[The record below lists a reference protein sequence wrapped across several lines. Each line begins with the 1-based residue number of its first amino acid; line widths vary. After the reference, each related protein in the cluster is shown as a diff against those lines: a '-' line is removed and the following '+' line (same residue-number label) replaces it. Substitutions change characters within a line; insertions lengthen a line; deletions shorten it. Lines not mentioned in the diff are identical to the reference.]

1 MRFDGFVGNADV
13 KRQLSARVD
22 RGLFPHALLIE
33 GPVGSGRRTLARQ
46 IARAAVCN
54 VTAGAEG
61 DGAGGLATGDGGGA
75 GGAIGLATAAAASTV
90 ATGGES
96 GDEGDG
102 AGGSRPCGVCP
113 ACRKALAG
121 AHPDIEEYGGDTSA
135 RSFHIDTVRALRE
148 NAFLAPNEAP
158 YRVILLYEAQAM
170 TEQAQNALLKIL
182 EEPPAHLLCILTC
195 QNRAQLL
202 PTIQSRLLCLTLQ
215 GVTDEE
221 ALPVLRQRLPQTPEE
236 SLRRAL
242 RIFGGCIGQALAGLE
257 GDTLQEVLDLTPQLA
272 LAVAAPTELSLLR
285 LTGRL
290 EAKKDAVDGVL
301 TGLILIFRDSL
312 ALLCQEGQPLSEERL
327 LSTSPEAARTLAGS
341 LTRAQ
346 LMRLIAEVQRLQ
358 QARLRNINHTLFLTL
373 LCARLR
379 AATEDSS
386 IAEVPE

>member
-22 RGLFPHALLIE
+22 RGRFPHALLIE
-33 GPVGSGRRTLARQ
+33 GPAGSGRRTLARL
-46 IARAAVCN
+46 IAQAAVC
-54 VTAGAEG
+54 EP
-61 DGAGGLATGDGGGA
+61 
-75 GGAIGLATAAAASTV
+75 
-90 ATGGES
+90 
-96 GDEGDG
+96 
-102 AGGSRPCGVCP
+102 GSRPMADTTGRQNADFADDSVDSADGARPCGRCP
-113 ACRKALAG
+113 ACQKVLAG
-121 AHPDIEEYGGDTSA
+121 GHPDIAEYGGDGSA
-135 RSFHIDTVRALRE
+135 RSFHIDTVRQLRE
-148 NAFLAPNEAP
+148 NAFLVPNEAA
-158 YRVILLYEAQAM
+158 YRVMILCEAQAM

-182 EEPPAHLLCILTC
+182 EEPPAYLICILTC

-215 GVTDEE
+215 GVSDDE
-221 ALPVLRQRLPQTPEE
+221 ALPVLKRRLPQVPEE

-257 GDTLQEVLDLTPQLA
+257 GDTLQEVLDLAPSLA
-272 LAVAAPTELSLLR
+272 RAVAAPSELALLR

-312 ALLCQEGQPLSEERL
+312 ALLSGERQFV
-327 LSTSPEAARTLAGS
+327 STSPQTAQILAQS

-346 LMRLIAEVQRLQ
+346 LMQLITEVQRLQ
-358 QARLRNINHTLFLTL
+358 EARLRNINHTLFLTL

-379 AATEDSS
+379 AAAEDFD

>member
-22 RGLFPHALLIE
+22 RGRFPHALLIE
-33 GPVGSGRRTLARQ
+33 GPEGSGRRTLARL
-46 IARAAVCN
+46 IAQAAVC
-54 VTAGAEG
+54 EP
-61 DGAGGLATGDGGGA
+61 
-75 GGAIGLATAAAASTV
+75 
-90 ATGGES
+90 
-96 GDEGDG
+96 
-102 AGGSRPCGVCP
+102 GSRPMADTTGRQNTDSADSMDSADSTDSADGARPCGRCP
-113 ACRKALAG
+113 ACQKVLAG
-121 AHPDIEEYGGDTSA
+121 GHPDIAEYGGDGSA
-135 RSFHIDTVRALRE
+135 RSFHIDTVRQLRE
-148 NAFLAPNEAP
+148 NAFLVPNEAP
-158 YRVILLYEAQAM
+158 YRVMILCEAQAM

-182 EEPPAHLLCILTC
+182 EEPPAYLICILTC

-215 GVTDEE
+215 GVSDDE
-221 ALPVLRQRLPQTPEE
+221 ALPVLKRRLPQVPEE

-257 GDTLQEVLDLTPQLA
+257 GDTLQEVLDLAPSLA
-272 LAVAAPTELSLLR
+272 RAVAAPSELALLR

-312 ALLCQEGQPLSEERL
+312 ALLSGERQFV
-327 LSTSPEAARTLAGS
+327 STSPQTAQILAQS

-346 LMRLIAEVQRLQ
+346 LMRLITEVQRLQ
-358 QARLRNINHTLFLTL
+358 EARLRNINHTLFLTL

-379 AATEDSS
+379 AVAEDFD